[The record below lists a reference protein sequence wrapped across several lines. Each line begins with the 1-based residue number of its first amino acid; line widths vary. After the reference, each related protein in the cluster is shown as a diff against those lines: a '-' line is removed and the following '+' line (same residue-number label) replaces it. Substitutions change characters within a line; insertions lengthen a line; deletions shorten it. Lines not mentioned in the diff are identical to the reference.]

1 MTDLYQTVTD
11 SIVRA
16 IEAGAGDFKMPWRG
30 ASGARPV
37 NSSTGAAYNG
47 VNILSLWM
55 AQQEKGYACNQ
66 WATYK
71 QWEAQ
76 GAQVRK
82 GEKASY
88 IVFFKQVTRETDE
101 GEESFPLLRGSAVFN
116 AEQIEGYT
124 AATVSAKPVLDL
136 SRADQMISAT
146 KAIIKHEGS
155 KAFYRRTTDEIYMP
169 DRALFHGTETRD
181 ATESYYSVLLHEITH
196 WTGAESRLNRA
207 FGKRFG
213 DEAYAMEELV
223 AELGAAFLCADIGL
237 TQEPR
242 PDHAQYIDNWLR
254 VLKSDKK
261 AIFTAA
267 SMASKAA
274 SFVMES
280 R

>member
-1 MTDLYQTVTD
+1 MDLYQTVTD
-11 SIVRA
+11 SIIRA

-47 VNILSLWM
+47 VNIISLWM
-55 AQQEKGYACNQ
+55 AQQEKGYSCNQ

-82 GEKASY
+82 GEKASH

-101 GEESFPLLRGSAVFN
+101 GEESFPMLRGSAVFN
-116 AEQIEGYT
+116 AEQVEGFT
-124 AATVSAKPVLDL
+124 IPTSEAKPVFNL
-136 SRADQMISAT
+136 SRADEIIAAT
-146 KAIIKHEGS
+146 KAIIRHQGS
-155 KAFYRRTTDEIYMP
+155 QAFYRRTTDEIYMP
-169 DRALFHGTETRD
+169 DRTLFHGTETRD

-196 WTGAESRLNRA
+196 WTGAETRLKRE

-213 DEAYAMEELV
+213 DNAYAMEELV
-223 AELGAAFLCADIGL
+223 AELGAAFLCADLGV

-242 PDHAQYIDNWLR
+242 QDHAQYIQNWLQ
-254 VLKSDKK
+254 VLKADKK

-267 SMASKAA
+267 SQASKAA
-274 SFVMES
+274 SFVLES